1 MKTVSCIPGISQQKT
16 FNYSWL
22 SCPFILW
29 LNIFTV
35 KKPSKSDNVN
45 LIKTIQF
52 LQLLYENTFSKI
64 IFKGKVIECIFDFSL
79 LIHDF
84 FLQMPD
90 HIHLK
95 TLPCCFINYLGI
107 TLFIHGFFSF
117 CFQKQIHVFIC
128 SFITMKH
135 VGVSLVFQK
144 RYDIISLKVINL
156 SLCHEINKKN
166 LIKQLFLPISSSIIS
181 MM

>member
-1 MKTVSCIPGISQQKT
+1 MSFPQITKEFENCILHTGYKSTKNFQLT
-16 FNYSWL
+16 FNWL

-64 IFKGKVIECIFDFSL
+64 LFKGKVIECIFDFSL

-84 FLQMPD
+84 FFYKCLTTYIWR
-90 HIHLK
+90 HYHAVLSI
-95 TLPCCFINYLGI
+95 TWELP
-107 TLFIHGFFSF
+107 FSF
-117 CFQKQIHVFIC
+117 MVFFPSVFKSKFMF
-128 SFITMKH
+128 SFVH
-135 VGVSLVFQK
+135 S
-144 RYDIISLKVINL
+144 
-156 SLCHEINKKN
+156 
-166 LIKQLFLPISSSIIS
+166 
-181 MM
+181 

>member
-1 MKTVSCIPGISQQKT
+1 MSILKKT
-16 FNYSWL
+16 FNFFNYFMKTHFL
-22 SCPFILW
+22 
-29 LNIFTV
+29 
-35 KKPSKSDNVN
+35 KS
-45 LIKTIQF
+45 F
-52 LQLLYENTFSKI
+52 
-64 IFKGKVIECIFDFSL
+64 FKEKVIECIFDISL

-84 FLQMPD
+84 FFLPMPD

-95 TLPCCFINYLGI
+95 TLPCSFINYLGI

-144 RYDIISLKVINL
+144 RYDIISLKAINL
-156 SLCHEINKKN
+156 SLCHEINEKT
-166 LIKQLFLPISSSIIS
+166 
-181 MM
+181 

>member
-45 LIKTIQF
+45 LIKTNQF

-64 IFKGKVIECIFDFSL
+64 LFKGKVIECIFDFSL
-79 LIHDF
+79 LIHDLFYKCLTTYIWRHYHAVLSITWELPFSFMFFF
-84 FLQMPD
+84 FL
-90 HIHLK
+90 LFSK
-95 TLPCCFINYLGI
+95 ANSCFH
-107 TLFIHGFFSF
+107 LFIHNYETCRS
-117 CFQKQIHVFIC
+117 
-128 SFITMKH
+128 
-135 VGVSLVFQK
+135 
-144 RYDIISLKVINL
+144 
-156 SLCHEINKKN
+156 
-166 LIKQLFLPISSSIIS
+166 
-181 MM
+181 

>member
-16 FNYSWL
+16 FNYNSWL

-45 LIKTIQF
+45 FKKTIQF

-64 IFKGKVIECIFDFSL
+64 LFEGKVIECIFDFSL

-84 FLQMPD
+84 FFYKCLTTYIWR
-90 HIHLK
+90 HYHAVLSI
-95 TLPCCFINYLGI
+95 TWELPFS
-107 TLFIHGFFSF
+107 FMVFFSF

-144 RYDIISLKVINL
+144 RYDIISLKAINL
-156 SLCHEINKKN
+156 SLCHEINEKT
-166 LIKQLFLPISSSIIS
+166 
-181 MM
+181 

>member
-45 LIKTIQF
+45 LKKTIQF

-64 IFKGKVIECIFDFSL
+64 LFKGKVWMYFWFFTFDPWF
-79 LIHDF
+79 F

-95 TLPCCFINYLGI
+95 TLPCSFINYLGI

-144 RYDIISLKVINL
+144 RYDIISLKAINL
-156 SLCHEINKKN
+156 SLCHEINEKT
-166 LIKQLFLPISSSIIS
+166 
-181 MM
+181 

>member
-45 LIKTIQF
+45 WKKTIQF

-64 IFKGKVIECIFDFSL
+64 LFKGKVIECIFDISL
-79 LIHDF
+79 LIHDFFFF

-90 HIHLK
+90 HIHLR
-95 TLPCCFINYLGI
+95 TLPCSFINYLGI

-144 RYDIISLKVINL
+144 QYDITSLKAINL
-156 SLCHEINKKN
+156 SLCHEINEKT
-166 LIKQLFLPISSSIIS
+166 
-181 MM
+181 

>member
-45 LIKTIQF
+45 LKKNIQF

-64 IFKGKVIECIFDFSL
+64 LFKGKVIECIFDFSL

-84 FLQMPD
+84 FFYQCLTTYIWG
-90 HIHLK
+90 HYHAVLSI
-95 TLPCCFINYLGI
+95 TWELPFSFMVFFLLFSKANSCFH
-107 TLFIHGFFSF
+107 LFIHNYETCRS
-117 CFQKQIHVFIC
+117 
-128 SFITMKH
+128 
-135 VGVSLVFQK
+135 
-144 RYDIISLKVINL
+144 
-156 SLCHEINKKN
+156 
-166 LIKQLFLPISSSIIS
+166 
-181 MM
+181 

>member
-1 MKTVSCIPGISQQKT
+1 MTQ
-16 FNYSWL
+16 L
-22 SCPFILW
+22 SIYTLIKHF
-29 LNIFTV
+29 FTV
-35 KKPSKSDNVN
+35 KKPSKIDNVN
-45 LIKTIQF
+45 LKKTIQF

-64 IFKGKVIECIFDFSL
+64 LFKGKVIECIFDFSL

-84 FLQMPD
+84 FFLQMPD

-95 TLPCCFINYLGI
+95 TLPCSFINYLGI

-144 RYDIISLKVINL
+144 RYDIISLKAINL
-156 SLCHEINKKN
+156 SLCHEINEKT
-166 LIKQLFLPISSSIIS
+166 
-181 MM
+181 

>member
-45 LIKTIQF
+45 LKKNIQF

-64 IFKGKVIECIFDFSL
+64 LFKGKVIECTGIFDISL

-84 FLQMPD
+84 FFTNAWPHTSEDITMQFYQLLGNYPF
-90 HIHLK
+90 HSWFFFLLFSK
-95 TLPCCFINYLGI
+95 ANSCFH
-107 TLFIHGFFSF
+107 LFIHNYETCRS
-117 CFQKQIHVFIC
+117 
-128 SFITMKH
+128 
-135 VGVSLVFQK
+135 
-144 RYDIISLKVINL
+144 
-156 SLCHEINKKN
+156 
-166 LIKQLFLPISSSIIS
+166 
-181 MM
+181 

>member
-1 MKTVSCIPGISQQKT
+1 MSFPQIKKNLKTVSCIPGISQQKT

-45 LIKTIQF
+45 LKKNIQF
-52 LQLLYENTFSKI
+52 LQLLHENTFSKI
-64 IFKGKVIECIFDFSL
+64 LFKGKVIECTGIFDISL

-84 FLQMPD
+84 FFYQCLTTYICMR
-90 HIHLK
+90 
-95 TLPCCFINYLGI
+95 TLPCSFINYLGI

-144 RYDIISLKVINL
+144 RYDIISLKAINL
-156 SLCHEINKKN
+156 SLCHEINEKT
-166 LIKQLFLPISSSIIS
+166 
-181 MM
+181 

>member
-45 LIKTIQF
+45 LKKNIQF

-64 IFKGKVIECIFDFSL
+64 LFKGKVIECIFDFSL

-84 FLQMPD
+84 FFYQCLTTYIWR
-90 HIHLK
+90 HYHAVLSI
-95 TLPCCFINYLGI
+95 TWELP
-107 TLFIHGFFSF
+107 FSF
-117 CFQKQIHVFIC
+117 MVFFPSVFKSKFMF
-128 SFITMKH
+128 SFVH
-135 VGVSLVFQK
+135 SL
-144 RYDIISLKVINL
+144 LWN
-156 SLCHEINKKN
+156 
-166 LIKQLFLPISSSIIS
+166 
-181 MM
+181 M

>member
-22 SCPFILW
+22 GCPFILW

-45 LIKTIQF
+45 LKKNIQF

-64 IFKGKVIECIFDFSL
+64 LFKGKVIECIFDFSL

-84 FLQMPD
+84 FFFFFYKCLTTYIWG
-90 HIHLK
+90 HYHAVLSI
-95 TLPCCFINYLGI
+95 TWELPFS
-107 TLFIHGFFSF
+107 FMGFFSF

-144 RYDIISLKVINL
+144 RYDIISLKAINL
-156 SLCHEINKKN
+156 SLCHEINEKT
-166 LIKQLFLPISSSIIS
+166 
-181 MM
+181 

>member
-29 LNIFTV
+29 LKIFTV

-45 LIKTIQF
+45 FKKNIQF

-64 IFKGKVIECIFDFSL
+64 LFKGKVIECIFDISL

-84 FLQMPD
+84 FFFTNAWPHTSEDITMQFYQLLGNYPF
-90 HIHLK
+90 HSRFFFLLFSK
-95 TLPCCFINYLGI
+95 ANSCFH
-107 TLFIHGFFSF
+107 LFIHNYETCRS
-117 CFQKQIHVFIC
+117 
-128 SFITMKH
+128 
-135 VGVSLVFQK
+135 
-144 RYDIISLKVINL
+144 
-156 SLCHEINKKN
+156 
-166 LIKQLFLPISSSIIS
+166 
-181 MM
+181 

>member
-1 MKTVSCIPGISQQKT
+1 MSFPQITKEFENCILHTGYKSTKNFQLT
-16 FNYSWL
+16 FNWL

-45 LIKTIQF
+45 FKKNIQF
-52 LQLLYENTFSKI
+52 LQLLYENTFCKI
-64 IFKGKVIECIFDFSL
+64 LFKGKVIECTGIFDISL

-84 FLQMPD
+84 FFLPMPD
-90 HIHLK
+90 HIHLR
-95 TLPCCFINYLGI
+95 TLPCSFINYLGI

-144 RYDIISLKVINL
+144 QYDITSLKAINL
-156 SLCHEINKKN
+156 SLCHEINEKT
-166 LIKQLFLPISSSIIS
+166 
-181 MM
+181 

>member
-1 MKTVSCIPGISQQKT
+1 MFAINNKFNNIKHIYSKKKWFELPSDNKRIWKLYLAYQVCQQKT

-45 LIKTIQF
+45 LKKNIQF

-64 IFKGKVIECIFDFSL
+64 LFKGKVIECIFDISL

-84 FLQMPD
+84 FFYQCLTTYIWR
-90 HIHLK
+90 HHHAVLSI
-95 TLPCCFINYLGI
+95 TWELPFS
-107 TLFIHGFFSF
+107 FMGFFPSVFKSKFMFSF
-117 CFQKQIHVFIC
+117 VH
-128 SFITMKH
+128 S
-135 VGVSLVFQK
+135 
-144 RYDIISLKVINL
+144 
-156 SLCHEINKKN
+156 
-166 LIKQLFLPISSSIIS
+166 
-181 MM
+181 

>member
-45 LIKTIQF
+45 LKKPIQF

-64 IFKGKVIECIFDFSL
+64 LFKGKVIECIFDFSL
-79 LIHDF
+79 LILEFFFYKCLTTYIWRHYHAVLSITWELPFSFMVF
-84 FLQMPD
+84 FL
-90 HIHLK
+90 LFSK
-95 TLPCCFINYLGI
+95 ANSCFH
-107 TLFIHGFFSF
+107 LFIHNYETCRS
-117 CFQKQIHVFIC
+117 
-128 SFITMKH
+128 
-135 VGVSLVFQK
+135 
-144 RYDIISLKVINL
+144 
-156 SLCHEINKKN
+156 
-166 LIKQLFLPISSSIIS
+166 
-181 MM
+181 

>member
-45 LIKTIQF
+45 LKKTIQF

-64 IFKGKVIECIFDFSL
+64 LFKGKVILNVFLIFHFWSMIFFFTNAWPHTSEYITMQFYQLLGNYPFHSWVFFPSVFKSKFMFSFVHSL
-79 LIHDF
+79 LWN
-84 FLQMPD
+84 M
-90 HIHLK
+90 
-95 TLPCCFINYLGI
+95 
-107 TLFIHGFFSF
+107 
-117 CFQKQIHVFIC
+117 
-128 SFITMKH
+128 
-135 VGVSLVFQK
+135 
-144 RYDIISLKVINL
+144 
-156 SLCHEINKKN
+156 
-166 LIKQLFLPISSSIIS
+166 
-181 MM
+181 

>member
-45 LIKTIQF
+45 WKKTIQF

-64 IFKGKVIECIFDFSL
+64 LFKGKVILNVFLIFHFWSMIFFFTNAWPHTSEDITMQFYQL
-79 LIHDF
+79 LGNYPFHSWFF
-84 FLQMPD
+84 FL
-90 HIHLK
+90 LFSK
-95 TLPCCFINYLGI
+95 ANSCFH
-107 TLFIHGFFSF
+107 LFIHYYETCRS
-117 CFQKQIHVFIC
+117 
-128 SFITMKH
+128 
-135 VGVSLVFQK
+135 
-144 RYDIISLKVINL
+144 
-156 SLCHEINKKN
+156 
-166 LIKQLFLPISSSIIS
+166 
-181 MM
+181 

>member
-45 LIKTIQF
+45 LKKPIQF

-64 IFKGKVIECIFDFSL
+64 LFKGKVIECIFDISL

-84 FLQMPD
+84 FFTNAWPHTSEDITMQFYQLLGNYPF
-90 HIHLK
+90 HSWVFFLLFSK
-95 TLPCCFINYLGI
+95 ANSCFH
-107 TLFIHGFFSF
+107 LFIHNYETCRS
-117 CFQKQIHVFIC
+117 
-128 SFITMKH
+128 
-135 VGVSLVFQK
+135 
-144 RYDIISLKVINL
+144 
-156 SLCHEINKKN
+156 
-166 LIKQLFLPISSSIIS
+166 
-181 MM
+181 

>member
-45 LIKTIQF
+45 WKKKPFNFFNYFMKTHF
-52 LQLLYENTFSKI
+52 LKSFLKAKSLNVFW
-64 IFKGKVIECIFDFSL
+64 IFHFWSMI
-79 LIHDF
+79 F

-95 TLPCCFINYLGI
+95 TLPCSFINYLGI

-144 RYDIISLKVINL
+144 RYDIISLKAINL
-156 SLCHEINKKN
+156 SLCHEINEKT
-166 LIKQLFLPISSSIIS
+166 
-181 MM
+181 

>member
-1 MKTVSCIPGISQQKT
+1 MKTVSCILGISQQNT

-45 LIKTIQF
+45 LKKTIQF
-52 LQLLYENTFSKI
+52 LQLILYENTFSKI
-64 IFKGKVIECIFDFSL
+64 LFKGKVIECIFDFSL

-84 FLQMPD
+84 FFLPMPD

-95 TLPCCFINYLGI
+95 TSPCSFINYLGI

-144 RYDIISLKVINL
+144 RYDITSLKAINL
-156 SLCHEINKKN
+156 SLCHEINEKT
-166 LIKQLFLPISSSIIS
+166 
-181 MM
+181 

>member
-29 LNIFTV
+29 LNIFLLSKNPQKVTMSIK
-35 KKPSKSDNVN
+35 KKPFNFFNYFMKTHFLKS
-45 LIKTIQF
+45 F
-52 LQLLYENTFSKI
+52 LNEKSFWMYFWFFTFDPW
-64 IFKGKVIECIFDFSL
+64 F
-79 LIHDF
+79 F

-95 TLPCCFINYLGI
+95 TSPCSFINYLGI

-144 RYDIISLKVINL
+144 QYDITSLKAINL
-156 SLCHEINKKN
+156 SLCHEINEKT
-166 LIKQLFLPISSSIIS
+166 
-181 MM
+181 

>member
-29 LNIFTV
+29 LKIFTV

-45 LIKTIQF
+45 FKKNIQF

-64 IFKGKVIECIFDFSL
+64 LFKGKVIECTGIFDISL
-79 LIHDF
+79 LIHDIL

-90 HIHLK
+90 HIHLR
-95 TLPCCFINYLGI
+95 TLPCSFINYLGI
-107 TLFIHGFFSF
+107 TLFIHGFFFLLFSKANS
-117 CFQKQIHVFIC
+117 CFHLFIHNYETC
-128 SFITMKH
+128 RS
-135 VGVSLVFQK
+135 
-144 RYDIISLKVINL
+144 
-156 SLCHEINKKN
+156 
-166 LIKQLFLPISSSIIS
+166 
-181 MM
+181 

>member
-1 MKTVSCIPGISQQKT
+1 MSFPQITKEFENCILHTGYKSTKNFQLT
-16 FNYSWL
+16 FNWL

-45 LIKTIQF
+45 LKKNIQF

-64 IFKGKVIECIFDFSL
+64 FFKGKVIECIFDISL

-95 TLPCCFINYLGI
+95 TSPCSFINYLGI

-144 RYDIISLKVINL
+144 RYDIISLKAINL
-156 SLCHEINKKN
+156 SLCHEINEKT
-166 LIKQLFLPISSSIIS
+166 
-181 MM
+181 